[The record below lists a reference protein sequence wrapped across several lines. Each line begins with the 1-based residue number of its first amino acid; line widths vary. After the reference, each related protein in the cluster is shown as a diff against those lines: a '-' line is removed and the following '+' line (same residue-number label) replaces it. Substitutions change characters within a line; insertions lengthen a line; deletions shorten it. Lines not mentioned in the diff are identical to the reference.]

1 MGKPQLI
8 VRELCVCEK
17 CNGVGTFRTYKH
29 RGRITY
35 MRCKCGHHAVRRDV
49 VKLRLIRD
57 KN

>member
-8 VRELCVCEK
+8 IRELVVCEK
-17 CNGVGTFRTYKH
+17 CQGVSTFRKYKR

-35 MRCKCGHHAVRRDV
+35 MICKCGHHAVRRDV

-57 KN
+57 